1 MSMFGKTN
9 IWGKPNGYREPDW
22 VVRQRRD
29 ARESERIRKQLERE
43 RKADERKRKAAERE
57 REKAMRA
64 VSRSASNSTTRG
76 SYNSGYSSHSTN
88 GYHSSSSFTP
98 SSGYNSPQNAS
109 STENGC
115 IEAFVNFAFVA
126 IGIAAIILPFVW
138 DFWTL
143 FKVVFVIGGI
153 LSISIPFIAK
163 SNKK

>member
-64 VSRSASNSTTRG
+64 ASRSASSSTTRG
-76 SYNSGYSSHSTN
+76 SYNSSYSTN

-98 SSGYNSPQNAS
+98 SSGYNSTQNAS

-143 FKVVFVIGGI
+143 FKVIFVIGGI
-153 LSISIPFIAK
+153 FSISIPFIAK
-163 SNKK
+163 GDKK